1 MFLWDFYFIM
11 KIAFYKVRVLSSDS
25 SLWKTDHQTSKVNPQ
40 EGLNQLVIWSKG
52 LGVCGEL
59 RVFIDVVRLLLA
71 VDFLL
76 GAGPDSEKM
85 LMYDHFRPKVEI
97 TGAGGL

>member
-1 MFLWDFYFIM
+1 M
-11 KIAFYKVRVLSSDS
+11 
-25 SLWKTDHQTSKVNPQ
+25 
-40 EGLNQLVIWSKG
+40 
-52 LGVCGEL
+52 
-59 RVFIDVVRLLLA
+59 FIDVVRLLLA

-85 LMYDHFRPKVEI
+85 FMYDHFRPKVEI